1 MRSTL
6 APTLSR
12 FCGAAGERDLV
23 AGTFRGELSA
33 DCTDPSAFLSA
44 SGRRPSLARAPDPT
58 RPTCLPYPPHLPTL
72 PALPAYP
79 TRLTCLPYPPYLPH
93 PPNLP

>member
-12 FCGAAGERDLV
+12 FCGVAGERDLV

-33 DCTDPSAFLSA
+33 DCTDPSAFPSA
-44 SGRRPSLARAPDPT
+44 SGRRPSLARAPYPT
-58 RPTCLPYPPHLPTL
+58 RPACPPYPPYLPTL
-72 PALPAYP
+72 PALRA
-79 TRLTCLPYPPYLPH
+79 LPYPPYLPH